1 MPKEQSTQ
9 DVQITSNPVLLNA
22 WNRFAEYDISASKQ
36 QKNFLRLRITILFLG
51 IAATATAL
59 VYTVSK
65 PDDIANA
72 GWGFQI
78 FRYIV
83 ILLPI
88 STSVLLAGA
97 VKFDAGT
104 KWILLRNSAE
114 AIKKEIYRYRAK
126 AEIYREASSSET
138 GETRNIKLAR
148 KIKNI
153 TNRVMKTQVNQ
164 SDITLMNISPEKIP
178 SEFAYVKGDDC
189 FSDLS
194 PDDYINYRLLDQSV
208 FYKNRTG
215 QLEKRLKQ
223 LQWSIY
229 LLGGVG
235 TFLAAIGLEI
245 WIAISSAIAGAL
257 TTYLEMKRVE
267 QTLISYNQ
275 AATDLQGIHT
285 WWLSLSDKQK
295 KTSINLDKLVKNT
308 ETVIQSEHLGWVQ
321 EMRDALDELYGSDE
335 QDTLPNEPPKELE

>member
-1 MPKEQSTQ
+1 MLQEQTTQ
-9 DVQITSNPVLLNA
+9 DDQKPSNPVLLNA
-22 WNRFAEYDISASKQ
+22 WNRFAEYDVGASKQ
-36 QKNFLRLRITILFLG
+36 QKIFLRLRITILILG
-51 IAATATAL
+51 IAATTTAL
-59 VYTVSK
+59 VYTVTK
-65 PDDIANA
+65 PDDIASA
-72 GWGFQI
+72 GLGFQL

-88 STSVLLAGA
+88 STSVLSAGA

-126 AEIYREASSSET
+126 AEIYSGTNSPQS

-148 KIKNI
+148 KIKTI

-164 SDITLMNISPEKIP
+164 SDITLMNKDPEDIP
-178 SEFAYVKGDDC
+178 LNFAYVEGDDC

-194 PDDYINYRLLDQSV
+194 PDDYIKYRLLDQCA

-229 LLGGVG
+229 FLGGVG
-235 TFLAAIGLEI
+235 TFLAAVGFEI
-245 WIAISSAIAGAL
+245 WIAVSSAIVGAL
-257 TTYLEMKRVE
+257 TTYLEMKRIE
-267 QTLISYNQ
+267 QTLITYNQ

-285 WWLSLSDKQK
+285 WWLSLSEKQK

-308 ETVIQSEHLGWVQ
+308 ETVLQSEHFGWVQ
-321 EMRDALDELYGSDE
+321 EMRDALDELFGTDDQDNLTDE
-335 QDTLPNEPPKELE
+335 PQE